1 MMTVSG
7 TVMSAPALAMAT
19 PPAVAS
25 HAGPATAT
33 SVRLDGIQR
42 SRGPQYAHVMP
53 HRRGAWHAHNIS
65 VRHAHD
71 MGGSADAQ
79 HSDSAQHSRGLQ
91 VRLGGPGTAVPG
103 QTLLYTAT
111 IANLG
116 QSTVRSVQLSLSFLP
131 GMAGLTLRSQVGA
144 CTLDPDIAACVFPA
158 L

>member
-7 TVMSAPALAMAT
+7 TVMSAPALAMPT
-19 PPAVAS
+19 PPAGAS

-71 MGGSADAQ
+71 MGRSADAQ

-91 VRLGGPGTAVPG
+91 VRLGGPGTAVRG
-103 QTLLYTAT
+103 QTLRYTAP

-116 QSTVRSVQLSLSFLP
+116 RSTARSGPLAVAFPP
-131 GMAGLTLRSQVGA
+131 GMAGAPPGA
-144 CTLDPDIAACVFPA
+144 PGAAR
-158 L
+158 